1 MATPAEIKAAK
12 IEEFKQAKASDAK
25 AKILARRDQLLANG
39 YDPASAMQVAFDEV
53 SGAGEFAKRVEAKKP
68 KELPTPIAPGG
79 RAPTAEELKTY
90 REALKPAK
98 PVKTEEELASEE
110 GQRQTLRANQ
120 QLKQAEGEFVLKR
133 AQALQ
138 ASGFSPAIA
147 TQMAQQEFSESYGA
161 PQQRPTYL
169 SSQLPQSQILCQD
182 QQGSLTH

>member
-12 IEEFKQAKASDAK
+12 IEEFKKAKASDAQK

-68 KELPTPIAPGG
+68 KPTPIAPGG

-98 PVKTEEELASEE
+98 PK
-110 GQRQTLRANQ
+110 N
-120 QLKQAEGEFVLKR
+120 
-133 AQALQ
+133 
-138 ASGFSPAIA
+138 
-147 TQMAQQEFSESYGA
+147 
-161 PQQRPTYL
+161 
-169 SSQLPQSQILCQD
+169 
-182 QQGSLTH
+182 